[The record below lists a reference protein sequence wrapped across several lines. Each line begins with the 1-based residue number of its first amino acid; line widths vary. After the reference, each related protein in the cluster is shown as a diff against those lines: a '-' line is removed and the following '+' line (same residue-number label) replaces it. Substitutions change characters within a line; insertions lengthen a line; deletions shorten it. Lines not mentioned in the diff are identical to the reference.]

1 MSKPVQSILI
11 VEDSLLVSTAVM
23 DILKEAGYDVDV
35 ADTGKAANDLLAKKQ
50 FNLILLDMMLPDTNG
65 KTLLSAWQKTY
76 PDLLVIFM
84 TAHGDIPTAVECL
97 RLGAFDFLTKPVEK
111 PLLLKTVE
119 NALKHMNMA
128 KQVTVLT
135 QLTKRGAS
143 DYEQLQDVIAGSPV
157 MVKTIEMLKMVSQSD
172 FSCLLINGESG
183 TGKGLLARTIH
194 KMSRRAEKPFVEVNC
209 SAMPAT
215 LIESELF
222 GHKKGAFTDAKE
234 EKIGLF
240 EMADTGTLFLDEIGD
255 MDVNLQTKL
264 LKVMEEQKFR
274 RIGGTQDIS
283 VNVAIIA
290 ATNQNLEKLVA
301 ENKFRLDLFYRL
313 NVIPISIPP
322 LRERMEDIQALS
334 EHFIKFYSRKLGKD
348 IGGFSEKA
356 MNALMSYNWPGNV
369 REFRNVV
376 ERGCILTPGKVIDN
390 PEILFPGFRT
400 NAPLVQPMH
409 SAAPVAVSP
418 VVPVAPPLPVPP
430 VAVPATPVPPAPLSP
445 ETIDE
450 NNFPVLPLA
459 RAEELTIRAAMK
471 AAEGNKN
478 KAASILGLHRTTL
491 YKKLEEYHIE

>member
-1 MSKPVQSILI
+1 MSKTTHSVLI

-35 ADTGKAANDLLAKKQ
+35 ADSGKGANELLAKKT
-50 FNLILLDMMLPDTNG
+50 FNLVLLDMMLPDTNG
-65 KTLLSAWQKTY
+65 KTLLAAWQKTY
-76 PDLLVIFM
+76 PELLVIFM

-119 NALKHMNMA
+119 NALKHMSMA

-194 KMSRRAEKPFVEVNC
+194 KMCRRAENPFVEVNC

-322 LRERMEDIQALS
+322 LRDRMEDIPALS
-334 EHFIKFYSRKLGKD
+334 EHFIKFYSRKLGKE
-348 IGGFSEKA
+348 INGFSEKA
-356 MNALMSYNWPGNV
+356 MSALLSYNWPGNV

-376 ERGCILTPGKVIDN
+376 ERGCILTPGKLIDN
-390 PEILFPGFRT
+390 PEILFPGFKVAT
-400 NAPLVQPMH
+400 SVIQPTH
-409 SAAPVAVSP
+409 N
-418 VVPVAPPLPVPP
+418 
-430 VAVPATPVPPAPLSP
+430 AVPAALTAPAVPAVSVSASNAEPIVL
-445 ETIDE
+445 DE

-459 RAEELTIRAAMK
+459 KAEELTIKAAMK